1 MNKRSKGKSADEERG
16 ERMNKRWDLD
26 SLHRARKDRKGEGGK
41 NEFNTERKMAYL
53 ITRVEE
59 RLTFKRVVLKILPGL
74 LSQRCSDS

>member
-41 NEFNTERKMAYL
+41 MS
-53 ITRVEE
+53 
-59 RLTFKRVVLKILPGL
+59 LTLRGKWHI
-74 LSQRCSDS
+74 